1 MFNLTHDESSAVDV
15 GGVWTN
21 ADQFELSFRFN
32 HDDQEDLNI
41 QLILTREE
49 VGILGDWLQRQLAQH
64 RMQ

>member
-15 GGVWTN
+15 DGSWTN
-21 ADQFELSFRFN
+21 PDQFELSFRFN
-32 HDDQEDLNI
+32 HDNQEDLNI

-49 VGILGDWLQRQLAQH
+49 VDTLRDWLQRQLAQH